1 MSENCKCGGNCET
14 TREESYV
21 KSIEKALEEKTNA
34 IIAYN
39 VAMRKLAEIG
49 VKDESVTALA
59 GAKKK
64 AESEVIKLEHVLAD
78 ARLAEARLSAKNKCK
93 VSLEQRRNDAIQK
106 VKDGVF
112 DFLDS
117 FGLIEEGDREKE
129 RASLNRSIDAGV
141 KEITSLA
148 TFANDM
154 GFDMDK
160 MMAAATKEKSQAGSR
175 KIEIDNEL
183 AGLNSLLDELMKGGL
198 Q

>member
-1 MSENCKCGGNCET
+1 MSENCKCGGNSET

-21 KSIEKALEEKTNA
+21 KSIEKALEGKTNA
-34 IIAYN
+34 VMTYRD
-39 VAMRKLAEIG
+39 AMAKLAEIG
-49 VKDESVTALA
+49 VKDESVVALA
-59 GAKKK
+59 QAKKK
-64 AESEVIKLEHVLAD
+64 AESEVIKLEHALAD
-78 ARLAEARLSAKNKCK
+78 ARLKEARLSAKNKCK
-93 VSLEQRRNDAIQK
+93 VSLEQRRNDAVQK

-117 FGLIEEGDREKE
+117 CGLIRAEELAELDRT
-129 RASLNRSIDAGV
+129 IDAGV

-148 TFANDM
+148 AFASDM
-154 GFDMDK
+154 GFNMDK

-183 AGLNSLLDELMKGGL
+183 ASLNSLLDELMKGGL

>member
-1 MSENCKCGGNCET
+1 MSENCKCGGNSET

-59 GAKKK
+59 QAKKR
-64 AESEVIKLEHVLAD
+64 AESEVIKLEHA
-78 ARLAEARLSAKNKCK
+78 LAEARQAAKNKVE
-93 VSLEQRRNDAIQK
+93 VSLEQRRNDAVQK
-106 VKDGVF
+106 IKDGVF

-154 GFDMDK
+154 GFNMDK
-160 MMAAATKEKSQAGSR
+160 MMAATTREKGQAGSR
-175 KIEIDNEL
+175 KINSEL
-183 AGLNSLLDELMKGGL
+183 ASLNSLLDELMKGGL

>member
-21 KSIEKALEEKTNA
+21 KSIEKALEGKKNA
-34 IIAYN
+34 VMTYRD
-39 VAMRKLAEIG
+39 AMRKLAEIG

-59 GAKKK
+59 EAKKR
-64 AESEVIKLEHVLAD
+64 AESEVIKLEHALAD
-78 ARLAEARLSAKNKCK
+78 ARLKEARLSAKNKSK
-93 VSLEQRRNDAIQK
+93 VSLEQKRNDAIQK
-106 VKDGVF
+106 VKDGLF

-117 FGLIEEGDREKE
+117 CGLIEAGDREKE
-129 RASLNRSIDAGV
+129 RAALNRSIDAGV
-141 KEITSLA
+141 KEIISLTA
-148 TFANDM
+148 FASDM
-154 GFDMDK
+154 GFNMDK

-183 AGLNSLLDELMKGGL
+183 ASLNSLLDELF

>member
-1 MSENCKCGGNCET
+1 MRENCKSNGSCET

-21 KSIEKALEEKTNA
+21 KSIEKALEEKTNG

-64 AESEVIKLEHVLAD
+64 AESEVIKLEHALAD
-78 ARLAEARLSAKNKCK
+78 ARLAEARQAAKNKVE
-93 VSLEQRRNDAIQK
+93 VSLEQRRNDAVQK
-106 VKDGVF
+106 IKDGVF

-117 FGLIEEGDREKE
+117 FGLIEEGDRERE

-198 Q
+198 R

>member
-1 MSENCKCGGNCET
+1 MSENCKCGGNSKT

-21 KSIEKALEEKTNA
+21 KSIEKTLEEKTNA
-34 IIAYN
+34 VIAYN

-59 GAKKK
+59 EAKKR
-64 AESEVIKLEHVLAD
+64 AESEVTKLEHALAD
-78 ARLAEARLSAKNKCK
+78 ARLSEARLSAKNKCK
-93 VSLEQRRNDAIQK
+93 VSLEQRRNDAVQK
-106 VKDGVF
+106 IKDGVF

-148 TFANDM
+148 AFASDM
-154 GFDMDK
+154 GFNMDK

-183 AGLNSLLDELMKGGL
+183 AGLNILLDELMKGGL